1 MDELITRQGAIEA
14 IARDIPFITFTED
27 PKRTAQRI
35 IGTVPSADAV
45 EVVRCKNCK
54 FSDVYQSD
62 SRGATA
68 MYCRAFTFHRMVAE
82 DDYCSYGE
90 RREP

>member
-1 MDELITRQGAIEA
+1 MSEIIYETIKDSDGVDCYI
-14 IARDIPFITFTED
+14 
-27 PKRTAQRI
+27 KR
-35 IGTVPSADAV
+35 G
-45 EVVRCKNCK
+45 EVVRCKDCK

-90 RREP
+90 RRKP